1 MSAEPQSFLTMAFTD
16 EHGNGGNPAGV
27 VLDSGAMRE
36 QEKQKLAAKLGYS
49 ETAFVDGIDGNR
61 IRLQFFT
68 PNKPIADCGHATI
81 GAFSLLRSKGL
92 IGEGEFIKVL
102 NAGERIIEVNADQI
116 WMQVAPPRFSPS
128 PDEVVIAQALHSLG
142 LDPAQMPLASA
153 PAMVSTGAPFLL
165 LELRE
170 REQLAALR
178 PSQAAIEQLSMAHG
192 LIGFYV
198 FVQTA
203 SGHYDAAA
211 RMFAPAFGI
220 DEESATGMAAGALTA
235 LLHQRTG
242 IIRLTIAQG
251 DWMTPPSP
259 SRLYSE
265 VRSFSRD
272 QADIWVGGRGAYRR

>member
-1 MSAEPQSFLTMAFTD
+1 M
-16 EHGNGGNPAGV
+16 
-27 VLDSGAMRE
+27 
-36 QEKQKLAAKLGYS
+36 
-49 ETAFVDGIDGNR
+49 
-61 IRLQFFT
+61 
-68 PNKPIADCGHATI
+68 
-81 GAFSLLRSKGL
+81 
-92 IGEGEFIKVL
+92 
-102 NAGERIIEVNADQI
+102 NADQI

-153 PAMVSTGAPFLL
+153 PAIVSTGAPFLL

-170 REQLAALR
+170 LEQLAALR

-203 SGHYDAAA
+203 SGGYDAAA

-242 IIRLTIAQG
+242 IIRLIIAQG
-251 DWMTPPSP
+251 DWMTPSSP